1 MLPPVSALA
10 SPILNAQPLPLAAAV
25 NQSGTENPFWAFDI
39 QPEVEFQSVEELFS
53 AGGSFGINTNAPVTV
68 SRVTRAREDV
78 LTAQMPGAA
87 NPSGFFD
94 FFPQPDQW
102 FSMSNIGQVA
112 VGP

>member
-10 SPILNAQPLPLAAAV
+10 SPILNAQPLPLTAAV
-25 NQSGTENPFWAFDI
+25 SQAGNDNPFWAFDI

-53 AGGSFGINTNAPVTV
+53 AGGSFGINMNAPVPVGIGAGDLDIGLTV
-68 SRVTRAREDV
+68 
-78 LTAQMPGAA
+78 QMTGAT

-102 FSMSNIGQVA
+102 FSMSNNGQIA